1 MYEKGDE
8 MRKNLILFMVFSAFV
23 VTMCGT
29 VPARELANPIE
40 GLSCQAVTGSGQPTM
55 ECFYTCPE
63 GTVGPILFEGD
74 PSLSL
79 SKGDFDRRYCENVPQ
94 STSTVPA
101 ASPSPSPSPTSPPA
115 EQATAT
121 VAVPVTAQDPL
132 LAETVS
138 MCDLG
143 GKLINFRLLEP
154 APELDPET
162 LDVKIAEQD
171 STCYV
176 NPTNPSLLTCR
187 IPNDISFPA
196 QVVVSMNG
204 AIVNDFLYNGVGCS
218 ILTTPTSRPRS
229 YP

>member
-1 MYEKGDE
+1 
-8 MRKNLILFMVFSAFV
+8 MRKNLIVLLVFSTFL
-23 VTMCGT
+23 VTMCGRF
-29 VPARELANPIE
+29 AERELANPID
-40 GLSCQAVTGSGQPTM
+40 GLSCQAVTGAGQRAM
-55 ECFYTCPE
+55 ECFYACPE
-63 GTVGPILFEGD
+63 GTVGPILFDGD

-94 STSTVPA
+94 LTSTAPPA
-101 ASPSPSPSPTSPPA
+101 RPSPSPSPTSPPT
-115 EQATAT
+115 EEATAT
-121 VAVPVTAQDPL
+121 IVVPVTAQDPL

-143 GKLINFRLLEP
+143 GKLINFRLLESS
-154 APELDPET
+154 PELAVET

-176 NPTNPSLLTCR
+176 NPTNPSLLTCT

-204 AIVNDFLYNGVGCS
+204 AVVNDFLYSGVGCS

>member
-1 MYEKGDE
+1 
-8 MRKNLILFMVFSAFV
+8 MRKNLILFMVFSALL

-29 VPARELANPIE
+29 VPARELANPID
-40 GLSCQAVTGSGQPTM
+40 GLTCQTSAGRAM

-63 GTVGPILFEGD
+63 GTVGPILFDGD

-79 SKGDFDRRYCENVPQ
+79 SKGDFDRRYCENAAPA
-94 STSTVPA
+94 TSTA
-101 ASPSPSPSPTSPPA
+101 APTSPSPSPSPTSPPT
-115 EQATAT
+115 EEATAT
-121 VAVPVTAQDPL
+121 VVVPVTAQDPL

-154 APELDPET
+154 APELDPDT
-162 LDVKIAEQD
+162 LDVQIAGQD

-176 NPTNPSLLTCR
+176 NPTNPALLTCR
-187 IPNDISFPA
+187 LPNDISFPA
-196 QVVVSMNG
+196 QVVVNLDG
-204 AIVNDFLYNGVGCS
+204 AVVNDFLYTGVGCS

>member
-1 MYEKGDE
+1 
-8 MRKNLILFMVFSAFV
+8 MRKNSILFMVFSAFL

-29 VPARELANPIE
+29 APARELANPID
-40 GLSCQAVTGSGQPTM
+40 GLSCQTSAGRAM
-55 ECFYTCPE
+55 ECYYTCPE
-63 GTVGPILFEGD
+63 GTVGPLLFDGD
-74 PSLSL
+74 PSLLL
-79 SKGDFDRRYCENVPQ
+79 SKSDFDRRYCNIAPEV
-94 STSTVPA
+94 SATVPP
-101 ASPSPSPSPTSPPA
+101 ASPSPSPSPTSPPT
-115 EQATAT
+115 EEATAT
-121 VAVPVTAQDPL
+121 VAVPVTTQDPL

-154 APELDPET
+154 ATDLDPET

-171 STCYV
+171 STCYI
-176 NPTNPSLLTCR
+176 NPTNPSLLTCT

-196 QVVVSMNG
+196 QVIVSRNG
-204 AIVNDFLYNGVGCS
+204 AVVNEFLYNGVGCS